1 MNKGTD
7 RVASTI
13 ASLILTAN
21 NYFFHQANHSRPVY
35 LLDGEPTFIYIFTF
49 IVLVRILLASLTG
62 SVLQSGTVLFP
73 IKLVTIILVASS

>member
-21 NYFFHQANHSRPVY
+21 NYFFTKQIIHDLFISWMVSQ
-35 LLDGEPTFIYIFTF
+35 LLYIFTF

-62 SVLQSGTVLFP
+62 SVLQSGTVIFP